1 MHYVWILFVTAFWT
15 IILGFIGILCSLF
28 ETKKGRILGDF
39 AGIWARLI
47 LFFSGISYSVKG
59 LENLKFN
66 KNYIFAGNHAS
77 GLDILLAFGG
87 LPFWLVSIAKKE
99 LKTIPV
105 LGFVMSKAG
114 HIFVDR
120 KNSERALDSLKKA
133 RASLEKNP
141 RSILLFPEG
150 TRTRDGSL
158 GLFKKGG
165 LLLGVELD
173 IPIVPIAFC
182 KTFEALNKGTYKMKN
197 QPIELRIGTPIE
209 TSNYSFETRQ
219 KLALKIRN
227 EVDRLLN
234 D

>member
-1 MHYVWILFVTAFWT
+1 MHYIWILFLTAFWT

-28 ETKKGRILGDF
+28 ETKKGWTLGAF
-39 AGIWARLI
+39 AKIWARLI
-47 LFFSGISYSVKG
+47 LFFSGISYSVDG
-59 LENLKFN
+59 LENLKLN

-105 LGFVMSKAG
+105 LGSVMSKAG

-120 KNSERALDSLKKA
+120 KNSDRALDSLKKA
-133 RASLEKNP
+133 KVSLKNNP

-158 GLFKKGG
+158 GSFKKGG

-182 KTFEALNKGTYKMKN
+182 KTFEALNKGTYKMNN
-197 QPIELRIGTPIE
+197 QPIELRIGKPIQ
-209 TSNYSFETRQ
+209 TNNYSFDTRQ
-219 KLALKIRN
+219 DLALKIRN
-227 EVDRLLN
+227 EVKRLLN

>member
-1 MHYVWILFVTAFWT
+1 LHYIWILFLTAFWT

-28 ETKKGRILGDF
+28 ETKKGWTLGAF
-39 AGIWARLI
+39 AKIWARLI
-47 LFFSGISYSVKG
+47 LFFSGISYSVDG
-59 LENLKFN
+59 LENLKLN

-105 LGFVMSKAG
+105 LGSVMSKAG

-120 KNSERALDSLKKA
+120 KNSDRALDSLKKA
-133 RASLEKNP
+133 KVSLKNNP

-158 GLFKKGG
+158 GSFKKGG
-165 LLLGVELD
+165 LLLGVELG

-182 KTFEALNKGTYKMKN
+182 KTFEALNKGTYKMNN
-197 QPIELRIGTPIE
+197 QPIELRIGKPIQ
-209 TSNYSFETRQ
+209 TNNYSFDTRQ
-219 KLALKIRN
+219 DLALKIRN
-227 EVDRLLN
+227 EVKRLLN